1 MNAATPS
8 PSPNAIAPELAK
20 KGQVVLKLP
29 AEEDAEDEEEAA
41 SAAACDS
48 AASDWL
54 RMAELDTEDEDAEC
68 DEEEEKKEPEEAAAD
83 AAIPP
88 EPRTKTELS
97 SDGAIRAICNV
108 YRQFIT
114 PLTLD
119 GSIIIL
125 QSCLKIVFDQIRA
138 EDIARASPLL

>member
-1 MNAATPS
+1 M
-8 PSPNAIAPELAK
+8 
-20 KGQVVLKLP
+20 LKLP
-29 AEEDAEDEEEAA
+29 AEEGEEAEEAA
-41 SAAACDS
+41 AAAAACDS

-68 DEEEEKKEPEEAAAD
+68 DEEEEEKKEPEEAAAD

-108 YRQFIT
+108 YRQCIT
-114 PLTLD
+114 HHTKSNGD
-119 GSIIIL
+119 GSVIIM
-125 QSCLKIVFDQIRA
+125 QSNVV
-138 EDIARASPLL
+138 